1 MSKDRKKWS
10 ILLALGLTICSTLT
24 GCGGKKEIKT
34 VNVKVQEA
42 SKIVIPVKDKDSF
55 YYIDANGKKLF
66 DKEFSYAGAF
76 QDGIAVVEKKGK
88 TGYIDTKGNYCVK
101 PIYDQGSDM
110 TNG

>member
-34 VNVKVQEA
+34 VSVKVQEA
-42 SKIVIPVKDKDSF
+42 SEIAIPVKDKDSF

-66 DKEFSYAGAF
+66 DKEFSVCRSISRWYG
-76 QDGIAVVEKKGK
+76 GCREKGENRL
-88 TGYIDTKGNYCVK
+88 Y
-101 PIYDQGSDM
+101 
-110 TNG
+110 